1 MSINEEFFPFFFF
14 LSFRQ
19 ILINDF
25 ILFLKENLDF
35 GWTRWFFSLSD
46 YSCNHF
52 QKDHV
57 FPIFYRQPQAPCLQ
71 LHFVWIWSCR
81 GFFLVPFFHLSWRI
95 SDLYSSK
102 EELTIIGYTRTISQN
117 WLHHAVTDAKPEG
130 QMQGS
135 STSSLTPG
143 CSCTALSSTGMT
155 ECPSGHSLPSIVITY
170 IPFSFLSSS
179 NCCTRNTIST
189 LVFSVS
195 TFQHICFEFG
205 FSHPVA
211 VCGLPPAEWH
221 HDQYPPV
228 SVSQFLCIEII
239 G

>member
-1 MSINEEFFPFFFF
+1 MAGPPGFFPCQIIVVTTFRRTMSSR
-14 LSFRQ
+14 SFIASPKHHACSY
-19 ILINDF
+19 ILYEFD
-25 ILFLKENLDF
+25 LV
-35 GWTRWFFSLSD
+35 G
-46 YSCNHF
+46 
-52 QKDHV
+52 V
-57 FPIFYRQPQAPCLQ
+57 
-71 LHFVWIWSCR
+71 
-81 GFFLVPFFHLSWRI
+81 FFLVPFFHLSWRI
-95 SDLYSSK
+95 SDLLYSSK

-117 WLHHAVTDAKPEG
+117 WLHHAVTDAKPKG

-135 STSSLTPG
+135 STGSLTPR

-155 ECPSGHSLPSIVITY
+155 ECPSGHSLPSVVITY

-179 NCCTRNTIST
+179 NCCTRNTISS

-211 VCGLPPAEWH
+211 VCGLPPAEWR

>member
-1 MSINEEFFPFFFF
+1 
-14 LSFRQ
+14 
-19 ILINDF
+19 
-25 ILFLKENLDF
+25 
-35 GWTRWFFSLSD
+35 
-46 YSCNHF
+46 
-52 QKDHV
+52 
-57 FPIFYRQPQAPCLQ
+57 
-71 LHFVWIWSCR
+71 
-81 GFFLVPFFHLSWRI
+81 
-95 SDLYSSK
+95 
-102 EELTIIGYTRTISQN
+102 
-117 WLHHAVTDAKPEG
+117 
-130 QMQGS
+130 MQGS
-135 STSSLTPG
+135 STSILTPG

-239 G
+239 GQFQHFFSVMKIFIIYNQFSLAFPFLCFASLLVFLCTCSPSFPMMSGCCVWTWDFCWSSFKTIYQLF